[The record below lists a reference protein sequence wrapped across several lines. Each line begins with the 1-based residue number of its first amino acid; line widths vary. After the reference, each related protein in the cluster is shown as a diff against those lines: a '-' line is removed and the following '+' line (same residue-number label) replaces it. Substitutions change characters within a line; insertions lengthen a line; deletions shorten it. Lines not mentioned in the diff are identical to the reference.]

1 MWAVGGWAFNDPPTQ
16 DIFSLVASTPGN
28 RATFIS
34 NVLSQLADYGFDGL
48 DIDWEYPGVERGG
61 TEADGENF
69 LSLLKEMRAAINAS
83 GRRLVITFTA
93 PASFWYLQ
101 QFKIVDMSNYADWIN
116 LMTYDIHGS
125 WDIKF
130 STGFLPHTAIPEV
143 KCGSGVK
150 LSKINLGID
159 PSCNVAGC
167 PLSGGGIPGPCTKGE
182 GFLAYGEIDYLI
194 QSRDLTP
201 TYNATSQTMTLTYGD
216 QWIGYEDP
224 YTIAQKLDYV
234 LKRSMPGVLIW
245 AVDLDKNANL
255 LSAVVGKSL
264 IPVTNQNDCPA
275 DGVWPRT
282 PPATS
287 ATLPCDASNPNGPKR
302 ERRCGGPTWGDPT
315 ETLCGL
321 DSMMLAAFGHC
332 SL

>member
-1 MWAVGGWAFNDPPTQ
+1 VRPRDLDPFAYSHLVYSFAAISRGNWRLTETQDNDREQIQELQTLKQQNPNLKTMWAVGGWAFNVH
-16 DIFSLVASTPGN
+16 IFSLVASTPGN

-48 DIDWEYPGVERGG
+48 DIDWEYPGIERGG

-130 STGFLPHTAIPEV
+130 NTGVLPHTAIPEV
-143 KCGSGVK
+143 NAAVDMLVKAGVK
-150 LSKINLGID
+150 LSKINLGIGFYGRSFTLVD

-194 QSRDLTP
+194 QSRDLMP
-201 TYNATSQTMTLTYGD
+201 MYNATSQTMTLTYGD

-234 LKRSMPGVLIW
+234 LKRSMPG
-245 AVDLDKNANL
+245 
-255 LSAVVGKSL
+255 GK
-264 IPVTNQNDCPA
+264 
-275 DGVWPRT
+275 
-282 PPATS
+282 
-287 ATLPCDASNPNGPKR
+287 
-302 ERRCGGPTWGDPT
+302 RCS
-315 ETLCGL
+315 C
-321 DSMMLAAFGHC
+321 
-332 SL
+332 